1 LQVRLGLASETGKRE
16 RNEDYLGAT
25 TGAPGQS
32 VVGALADGMGGAL
45 GGREAAETAVRSFID
60 GYCSQPHTLDVQR
73 AASCVLDA
81 INRWIFAQGHTDPN
95 LLGMATTFTALI
107 LHGRKAHVF
116 HVGDSRA
123 YRLREDRL
131 ERLTTD
137 HTFDRAGLSHV
148 LRRAL
153 GLEDGVRLDHGVHL
167 LKLHDRF
174 MLCSDGVHGALSDKR
189 LREILA
195 QRAAPEQT
203 ARHLVSTALDQGGT
217 DNASALVIDVV
228 GLAPVNR
235 SDLEMTLGALPIK
248 ELPAIG
254 ETVDGF
260 VLEEIVSDGRYSRL
274 IRARDTIGERE
285 VALKF
290 PHPRVASEASYRMA
304 FVREAWIVAHVRS
317 PWIGQVLDLPP
328 GRQSRLYSVMPFY
341 DGETL
346 ERRLRRPPA
355 LSLREG
361 VDIATKLARA
371 IAALHRAGIIH
382 RDIKPDNII
391 LKPDGGLKL
400 VDLGVARVPRME
412 EFPLE
417 DIPGTPSY
425 MAPELFDGKGGDEL
439 SDLFALGVTLFRSFT
454 GGAYPYGEVEPFS
467 HPRFTKPAPLSR
479 YRPDLPS
486 WLDSTL
492 AKAFAPEPAER
503 FGDVLE
509 LAFEL
514 ESGPAAGEAP
524 PRRPLPLYQRNP
536 LAFWQ
541 FTAAALAALA
551 FWLAIR

>member
-1 LQVRLGLASETGKRE
+1 MINTLCDTALSSKRIEVIVPGLVDHAQRRSESYDGRVETLKNEQRGVKNRLKGLWQQISVSEITLDATLQKFIKELQAK
-16 RNEDYLGAT
+16 NEDY
-25 TGAPGQS
+25 
-32 VVGALADGMGGAL
+32 
-45 GGREAAETAVRSFID
+45 
-60 GYCSQPHTLDVQR
+60 
-73 AASCVLDA
+73 
-81 INRWIFAQGHTDPN
+81 
-95 LLGMATTFTALI
+95 
-107 LHGRKAHVF
+107 
-116 HVGDSRA
+116 SRA

-131 ERLTTD
+131 ERLTQD
-137 HTFDRAGLSHV
+137 HTLNRAGLSHV
-148 LRRAL
+148 LHRAL
-153 GLEDGVRLDHGVHL
+153 GLEDGVRLDHAVHL
-167 LKLHDRF
+167 LRLHDRF
-174 MLCSDGVHGALSDKR
+174 MLCSDGVHGMLGDKR

-195 QRAAPEQT
+195 QRTAPEQT
-203 ARHLVSTALDQGGT
+203 ARQLVSAALGQSGT
-217 DNASALVIDVV
+217 DNASALVIDII
-228 GLAPVNR
+228 GLAPLNR

-260 VLEEIVSDGRYSRL
+260 ALEEIISDGRYSRL

-317 PWIGQVLDLPP
+317 PWIGQVLELPP

-346 ERRLRRPPA
+346 ERRLKRPPA
-355 LSLREG
+355 LSLHEG
-361 VDIATKLARA
+361 IDIATKLARA
-371 IAALHRAGIIH
+371 IAALHRAGVIH

-391 LKPDGGLKL
+391 LKRDGGLKL

-412 EFPLE
+412 EFPPE

-486 WLDSTL
+486 WLDGTL
-492 AKAFAPEPAER
+492 AKAFAPEPTER

-509 LAFEL
+509 LAFDNHVHLFDKPEYYFF
-514 ESGPAAGEAP
+514 SG
-524 PRRPLPLYQRNP
+524 
-536 LAFWQ
+536 
-541 FTAAALAALA
+541 
-551 FWLAIR
+551 